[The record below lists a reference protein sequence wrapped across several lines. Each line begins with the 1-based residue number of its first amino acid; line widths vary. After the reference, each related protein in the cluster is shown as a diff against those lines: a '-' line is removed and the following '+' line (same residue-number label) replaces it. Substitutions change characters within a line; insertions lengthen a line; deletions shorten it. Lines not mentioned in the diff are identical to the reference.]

1 MKLFFINEN
10 IFEPQKSPVQREEF
24 SYIKYRKMSERTKKL
39 VAPCPIRITGR
50 RLRTWPYV
58 NKICKRWERT
68 TTMSS
73 PRG

>member
-1 MKLFFINEN
+1 
-10 IFEPQKSPVQREEF
+10 
-24 SYIKYRKMSERTKKL
+24 MSVRTKKL
-39 VAPCPIRITGR
+39 VAPYPIRITGR

-68 TTMSS
+68 TIMSS